1 MKVGEQENVGIYF
14 RVIRERMLNTERN
27 EGSDGEQV

>member
-1 MKVGEQENVGIYF
+1 MKVGEQENMGIYF
-14 RVIRERMLNTERN
+14 RVIRERLSNTEGN